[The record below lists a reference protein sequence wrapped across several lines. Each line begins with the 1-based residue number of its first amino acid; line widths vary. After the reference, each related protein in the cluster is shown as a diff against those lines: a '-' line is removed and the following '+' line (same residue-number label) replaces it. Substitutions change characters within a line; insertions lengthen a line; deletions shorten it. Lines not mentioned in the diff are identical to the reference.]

1 MVAEI
6 KHKDPKYNARFT
18 STLWKNEDD
27 YGNGTYM
34 DIRRNGN
41 EFKYIDCRYMIN
53 FNEKETLMTVLKEHY
68 GDNLLE
74 INFIEE

>member
-41 EFKYIDCRYMIN
+41 EFKYIDCRYITN
-53 FNEKETLMTVLKEHY
+53 FDEKKTLIDVLQNHF
-68 GDNLLE
+68 GSNLLE